1 MNDRC
6 QTGIPYCAYIHKVD
20 RTFSIAIEIEV
31 KALIDFDIKVM
42 GEYFK
47 GNFGIF
53 TEWVLTP
60 GNFAQLAPN
69 APRAGFIFAL
79 FVKLK
84 HLCSL

>member
-1 MNDRC
+1 
-6 QTGIPYCAYIHKVD
+6 
-20 RTFSIAIEIEV
+20 
-31 KALIDFDIKVM
+31 M

-69 APRAGFIFAL
+69 APRAPLKQDLVIPQYYIGCL
-79 FVKLK
+79 SFVIHVNEWK
-84 HLCSL
+84 

>member
-1 MNDRC
+1 
-6 QTGIPYCAYIHKVD
+6 
-20 RTFSIAIEIEV
+20 
-31 KALIDFDIKVM
+31 M

-79 FVKLK
+79 FVIYRSCCLPLKKNIFYEGQSVSLK
-84 HLCSL
+84 HFYSL

>member
-1 MNDRC
+1 
-6 QTGIPYCAYIHKVD
+6 
-20 RTFSIAIEIEV
+20 
-31 KALIDFDIKVM
+31 M

-84 HLCSL
+84 TFVFSLK

>member
-1 MNDRC
+1 
-6 QTGIPYCAYIHKVD
+6 
-20 RTFSIAIEIEV
+20 
-31 KALIDFDIKVM
+31 M

-79 FVKLK
+79 FVIYKSCCLPLK
-84 HLCSL
+84 NICRAICLIETFLFSLK